1 MENWIQQ
8 GRYADKYCCGY
19 KKGLKKNYVGN
30 LHIVPYGRYRGDCPI
45 CGRINTFSVT
55 DTGFERLYYC
65 FHADCHTK
73 GSTGVQLTKENSK
86 VAFKE
91 RVEKR
96 VDDTEFVIPDTFVS
110 LSRSKEAEAY
120 VKKVGSYDAYL
131 NGLVD
136 IRYDF
141 QQDRVVYLVK
151 SLSNGRVVD
160 ATGRSLTNRKPKWRR
175 YGNSKY
181 PYICG
186 RGTIAFVVEDCP
198 SACSVAHFS
207 TGVALMGTSLLDEHI
222 KNIKQFKKVYVAL
235 DKDATSKAILMVRK
249 LRNYVPTKL
258 IVLNKDLKDMQIGE
272 RNEFI
277 RRYID

>member
-1 MENWIQQ
+1 MEWI
-8 GRYADKYCCGY
+8 
-19 KKGLKKNYVGN
+19 KNYVGN
-30 LHIVPYGRYRGDCPI
+30 LHIVSYGRYRGDCPA
-45 CGRINTFSVT
+45 CARHNTFSVT
-55 DTGFERLYYC
+55 DTGFERLWYC

-91 RVEKR
+91 RLTKQIS
-96 VDDTEFVIPDTFVS
+96 DTEFVVPDTFVS
-110 LSRSKEAEAY
+110 LSRSKAAEAY
-120 VKKVGSYDAYL
+120 VKRVGSYDAYL
-131 NGLVD
+131 NGLAD

-151 SLSNGRVVD
+151 HDNKIVD
-160 ATGRSLTNRKPKWRR
+160 ATGRSLNERKPKWRR
-175 YGNSKY
+175 YGNSRY
-181 PYICG
+181 PFLSGNGLCG
-186 RGTIAFVVEDCP
+186 IVVEDCP
-198 SACSVAHFS
+198 SACSVSNSVKGLAI
-207 TGVALMGTSLLDEHI
+207 MGTTLLDEHI
-222 KNIKQFKKVYVAL
+222 DVVKQFEKVYIAL
-235 DKDATSKAILMVRK
+235 DKDATGKAILMMKK

>member
-1 MENWIQQ
+1 MEWV
-8 GRYADKYCCGY
+8 
-19 KKGLKKNYVGN
+19 KKYVGN
-30 LHIVPYGRYRGDCPI
+30 LHIVSYGRFRGDCPV
-45 CGRINTFSVT
+45 CYRHNTFSVT

-91 RVEKR
+91 RVTKQI
-96 VDDTEFVIPDTFVS
+96 DNADFVVPDTFVS
-110 LSRSKEAEAY
+110 LSRSKAAEAY

-131 NGLVD
+131 NGLAD

-141 QQDRVVYLVK
+141 QQERVVYLVK
-151 SLSNGRVVD
+151 HNNKIVD
-160 ATGRSLTNRKPKWRR
+160 ATGRSLNGRKPKWRR

-181 PYICG
+181 PFVCG
-186 RGTIAFVVEDCP
+186 ESRYVCIVEDCP
-198 SACSVAHFS
+198 SACSIS
-207 TGVALMGTSLLDEHI
+207 NSIKGVGLMGTTLLDDHI
-222 KNIKQFKKVYVAL
+222 DVIKKHEKVFVAL
-235 DKDATSKAILMVRK
+235 DKDATSKAYIMMRK

-258 IVLNKDLKDMQIGE
+258 IVLNKDLKDMERGE

>member
-1 MENWIQQ
+1 MEWI
-8 GRYADKYCCGY
+8 
-19 KKGLKKNYVGN
+19 KNYVGN
-30 LHIVPYGRYRGDCPI
+30 LHIVSYGRFRGDCPV
-45 CGRINTFSVT
+45 CHRSNTFSVT
-55 DTGFERLYYC
+55 DTGFERLWYC

-91 RVEKR
+91 RVEKK

-151 SLSNGRVVD
+151 KDGKVID
-160 ATGRSLTNRKPKWRR
+160 GTGRSLNGRKPKWRR
-175 YGNSKY
+175 YGNNKH
-181 PYICG
+181 PFICG
-186 RGTIAFVVEDCP
+186 RDGSLWIVEDTA
-198 SACSVAHFS
+198 SACSICGIVTS
-207 TGVALMGTSLLDEHI
+207 IALMGTTLLDEYIDTI
-222 KNIKQFKKVYVAL
+222 KKYKKVFVAL
-235 DKDATSKAILMVRK
+235 DKDATSKAYIMVRK

-258 IVLNKDLKDMQIGE
+258 VVLNKDLKDMEKGE
-272 RNEFI
+272 RNDFI
-277 RRYID
+277 RRYIN

>member
-1 MENWIQQ
+1 MNWI
-8 GRYADKYCCGY
+8 
-19 KKGLKKNYVGN
+19 KNYVGN
-30 LHIVPYGRYRGDCPI
+30 LHIVHNGRYRGDCPL
-45 CGRINTFSVT
+45 CGRVNTFSVT
-55 DTGFERLYYC
+55 DTGFERLWYC

-91 RVEKR
+91 KIVS
-96 VDDTEFVIPDTFVS
+96 TETSNEFEIPSTFVS
-110 LSRSKEAEAY
+110 LSRSKQAEEY
-120 VKKVGSYDAYL
+120 VKRVGSYEAYL
-131 NGLVD
+131 SGLAD
-136 IRYDF
+136 IRYDL

-151 SLSNGRVVD
+151 SISNGRVVD

-175 YGNSKY
+175 YGNNKH
-181 PYICG
+181 PFICG
-186 RGTIAFVVEDCP
+186 TSRAVFVVEDCP
-198 SACSVAHFS
+198 SACSVSFFVS
-207 TGVALMGTSLLDEHI
+207 GVSLMGTTLLDEHI
-222 KNIKQFKKVYVAL
+222 DTIKKFKKVYIAL
-235 DKDATSKAILMVRK
+235 DKDATGKAILMMKK

>member
-1 MENWIQQ
+1 MNWI
-8 GRYADKYCCGY
+8 
-19 KKGLKKNYVGN
+19 KNYVGN
-30 LHIVPYGRYRGDCPI
+30 LHIVHNGRYRGDCPL
-45 CGRINTFSVT
+45 CGRVNTFSVT
-55 DTGFERLYYC
+55 DTGFERLWYC

-91 RVEKR
+91 KITS
-96 VDDTEFVIPDTFVS
+96 TETNDEFEIPNTFVS
-110 LSRSKEAEAY
+110 LSRSKQAEEY
-120 VKKVGSYDAYL
+120 VKRVGSYEAYL
-131 NGLVD
+131 SGLAD
-136 IRYDF
+136 IRYDL

-151 SLSNGRVVD
+151 SISNGRVVD

-175 YGNSKY
+175 YGTSRNTFLSGNGFY
-181 PYICG
+181 GI
-186 RGTIAFVVEDCP
+186 IVEDCP
-198 SACSVAHFS
+198 SACSISNLAVGIS
-207 TGVALMGTSLLDEHI
+207 LMGTSLLDEHI
-222 KNIKQFKKVYVAL
+222 DVIKQFKKVYIAL
-235 DKDATSKAILMVRK
+235 DKDATGKAILMMKK

>member
-1 MENWIQQ
+1 MEWI
-8 GRYADKYCCGY
+8 
-19 KKGLKKNYVGN
+19 KNYVGN
-30 LHIVPYGRYRGDCPI
+30 LHVVSYGRFRGDCPV
-45 CGRINTFSVT
+45 CHRSNTFSVT
-55 DTGFERLYYC
+55 DTGFERLWYC

-151 SLSNGRVVD
+151 KDGKVID
-160 ATGRSLTNRKPKWRR
+160 GTGRSLNGRKPKWRR
-175 YGNSKY
+175 YGNNKH
-181 PYICG
+181 PFICG
-186 RGTIAFVVEDCP
+186 RDGSLWIVEDTA
-198 SACSVAHFS
+198 SACSICGIVTS
-207 TGVALMGTSLLDEHI
+207 IALMGTTLLDEYIDTI
-222 KNIKQFKKVYVAL
+222 KKYKKVFVAL
-235 DKDATSKAILMVRK
+235 DKDATSKAYIMVRK

-258 IVLNKDLKDMQIGE
+258 VVLNKDLKDMEKGE
-272 RNEFI
+272 RNDFI
-277 RRYID
+277 RRYIN

>member
-1 MENWIQQ
+1 MEWI
-8 GRYADKYCCGY
+8 R
-19 KKGLKKNYVGN
+19 NYVGN
-30 LHIVPYGRYRGDCPI
+30 LHVVSYGRYRGDCPM
-45 CGRINTFSVT
+45 CHRHNTFSVT

-91 RVEKR
+91 RLTKQTS
-96 VDDTEFVIPDTFVS
+96 DTEFVVPDTFVS

-120 VKKVGSYDAYL
+120 VKRVGSYDAYL
-131 NGLVD
+131 NGLAD

-141 QQDRVVYLVK
+141 QQERVVYLVK
-151 SLSNGRVVD
+151 HNNKIVD
-160 ATGRSLTNRKPKWRR
+160 ATGRSLNGRKPKWRR
-175 YGNSKY
+175 YGRSKY
-181 PYICG
+181 PYVCG
-186 RGTIAFVVEDCP
+186 RDRLDLFIVEDCP
-198 SACSVAHFS
+198 SACSVS
-207 TGVALMGTSLLDEHI
+207 DVTTGVALMGTTLLDEHVDI
-222 KNIKQFKKVYVAL
+222 VKKYKKVFVAL
-235 DKDATSKAILMVRK
+235 DKDATSKAYIMMRK

-258 IVLNKDLKDMQIGE
+258 IVLNKDLKDMERGE

>member
-1 MENWIQQ
+1 MNWI
-8 GRYADKYCCGY
+8 
-19 KKGLKKNYVGN
+19 KNYVGN
-30 LHIVPYGRYRGDCPI
+30 LHIVHNGRYRGDCPL
-45 CGRINTFSVT
+45 CGKSNTFSVT
-55 DTGFERLYYC
+55 DTGFERLWYC

-91 RVEKR
+91 KVISTET
-96 VDDTEFVIPDTFVS
+96 DDEFEIPDTFVS
-110 LSRSKEAEAY
+110 LSRSKQAEEY
-120 VKKVGSYDAYL
+120 VKRVGSYEAYL
-131 NGLVD
+131 SGLAD
-136 IRYDF
+136 IRYDL

-151 SLSNGRVVD
+151 SISNGRVVD

-175 YGNSKY
+175 YGNDKL
-181 PYICG
+181 PFTCG
-186 RGTIAFVVEDCP
+186 TSELALLVEDCP
-198 SACSVAHFS
+198 SACCVANLVK
-207 TGVALMGTSLLDEHI
+207 GIALMGTTLLDEHI
-222 KNIKQFKKVYVAL
+222 EVIKNSKRVYIAL
-235 DKDATSKAILMVRK
+235 DKDATGKAILLMKK

>member
-1 MENWIQQ
+1 MNWI
-8 GRYADKYCCGY
+8 
-19 KKGLKKNYVGN
+19 KNYVGN
-30 LHIVPYGRYRGDCPI
+30 LHIVHNGRYRGDCPL
-45 CGRINTFSVT
+45 CGRVNTFSVT
-55 DTGFERLYYC
+55 DTGFERLWYC

-91 RVEKR
+91 KIVSTET
-96 VDDTEFVIPDTFVS
+96 DDEFEIPDTFVS
-110 LSRSKEAEAY
+110 LSRSKQAEEY
-120 VKKVGSYDAYL
+120 VKRVGSYEAYL
-131 NGLVD
+131 SGLAD
-136 IRYDF
+136 IRYDL

-151 SLSNGRVVD
+151 SISNGRVVD

-175 YGNSKY
+175 YGNSRSTFLSGNGFY
-181 PYICG
+181 GI
-186 RGTIAFVVEDCP
+186 IVEDCP
-198 SACSVAHFS
+198 SACSISNLAV
-207 TGVALMGTSLLDEHI
+207 GVSLMGTSLLDEHI
-222 KNIKQFKKVYVAL
+222 DVIKQFKKVYIAL
-235 DKDATSKAILMVRK
+235 DKDATGKAILMMKK

>member
-1 MENWIQQ
+1 MNWI
-8 GRYADKYCCGY
+8 
-19 KKGLKKNYVGN
+19 KNYVGN

-55 DTGFERLYYC
+55 DTGFERLWHC
-65 FHADCHTK
+65 FHADCYTK
-73 GSTGVQLTKENSK
+73 GSTGMQLTKENSK

-91 RVEKR
+91 RIEK
-96 VDDTEFVIPDTFVS
+96 TTEQTEEFVIPDTFVS
-110 LSRSKEAEAY
+110 LSRSELAIEY
-120 VKKVGSYDAYL
+120 VRKVGSLDAYL
-131 NGLVD
+131 SGLAD

-141 QQDRVVYLVK
+141 QQDRVVFLVK

-160 ATGRSLTNRKPKWRR
+160 ATGRSLSNRKPKWRR
-175 YGNSKY
+175 YGNSKR
-181 PYICG
+181 PFICG
-186 RGTIAFVVEDCP
+186 RGSSALLVEDCP

-258 IVLNKDLKDMQIGE
+258 IVLNKDLKDMDRGE
-272 RNEFI
+272 RDEFI
-277 RRYID
+277 KRYID

>member
-1 MENWIQQ
+1 MSNPNWIK
-8 GRYADKYCCGY
+8 D
-19 KKGLKKNYVGN
+19 YVGN
-30 LHIVPYGRYRGDCPI
+30 LHIVSYGRYRGDCPS
-45 CGRINTFSVT
+45 CGRVHTFSVT
-55 DTGFERLYYC
+55 DTGFERLWYC
-65 FHADCHTK
+65 FHADCHIK
-73 GSTGVQLTKENSK
+73 GSTGVQLTKDNSK

-91 RVEKR
+91 RTVKQT
-96 VDDTEFVIPDTFVS
+96 DNDEFEIPSTFVS
-110 LSRSKEAEAY
+110 LSRSKEAEEY
-120 VKKVGSYDAYL
+120 VKRVASYDAYL

-136 IRYDF
+136 IRYDL

-175 YGNSKY
+175 YGNSGD
-181 PYICG
+181 PFLSG
-186 RGTIAFVVEDCP
+186 RGSCGVIVEDCP
-198 SACSVAHFS
+198 SACSISNLAVGIS
-207 TGVALMGTSLLDEHI
+207 LMGTTLLDEHI
-222 KNIKQFKKVYVAL
+222 KVIKQFKKVYIAL
-235 DKDATSKAILMVRK
+235 DKDATSKAILMLKK